1 MNKSM
6 IYSGCFI
13 WLSLISQALAAGAI
27 SVTIRSHCSV
37 TLAGFP
43 RSKKTCAD
51 WHLATPQHMAGHHL
65 LSAFAEQRPRGP
77 RSVEIVCAQGTQ
89 ETMSYTCAYM
99 SIHIISLY
107 IYTWLYEL
115 YVHGHM
121 YTSTCC
127 MHHHVCIHS
136 IPINPIILLYQHRT
150 LVSHVVTSG
159 KHSPFTGFCNVTS
172 LVRGLTGLSPKM
184 TATWTKMCSP
194 CDAANLAQNFSIFES
209 LLMFVKFGARP
220 HLRMC
225 YRIVYT

>member
-107 IYTWLYEL
+107 IYIHDYMN
-115 YVHGHM
+115 YM
-121 YTSTCC
+121 YMDTCI
-127 MHHHVCIHS
+127 HLHVVCI
-136 IPINPIILLYQHRT
+136 IMCVYTLFLLILLYSCISIEHWCHM
-150 LVSHVVTSG
+150 LSHPESTALSL
-159 KHSPFTGFCNVTS
+159 GF
-172 LVRGLTGLSPKM
+172 
-184 TATWTKMCSP
+184 ATWHRWCEVWQAYRQKWQRHGQKC
-194 CDAANLAQNFSIFES
+194 
-209 LLMFVKFGARP
+209 ARP
-220 HLRMC
+220 VTPQTWLKTSQYSRVC
-225 YRIVYT
+225 